1 MTKTGWRTNEV
12 AEILEIYETYHVLCN
27 CALKSH
33 RDRNVRDKYANFA
46 E

>member
-12 AEILEIYETYHVLCN
+12 AEILEIYETYILCD
-27 CALKSH
+27 CALKSY